1 MSVSVSVWQ
10 VFDNGSNPKD
20 DDDRRSGSS
29 KTREEL
35 GASLHTSL
43 LPCCPSLMSHQ

>member
-1 MSVSVSVWQ
+1 VQ

-35 GASLHTSL
+35 GASFFSSFVFYQQSAHSRILSAA
-43 LPCCPSLMSHQ
+43 